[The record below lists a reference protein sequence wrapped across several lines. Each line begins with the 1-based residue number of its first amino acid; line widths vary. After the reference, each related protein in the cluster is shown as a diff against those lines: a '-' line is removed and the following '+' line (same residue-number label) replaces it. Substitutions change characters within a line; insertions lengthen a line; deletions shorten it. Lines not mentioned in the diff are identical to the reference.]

1 MPRPIHLSAPA
12 ADSPPAVDS
21 PVRTGLQ
28 CRGQPICCLGESGDI
43 HPSLFLTHSIFVKEQ
58 FIFALVC
65 TIVDAG
71 HVFTTSKQTWLT
83 RSRRFTAPQPVHLFE
98 LPLTPRV
105 VFSICLLRP
114 GLHRHTRTAPV
125 CMSGLLN
132 MSKSLLGKPGFSS
145 NSLEENC
152 HVLSAAVGTGRLK
165 GHAHKSP
172 SLQFG

>member
-1 MPRPIHLSAPA
+1 MIIKFMAGYFRPG
-12 ADSPPAVDS
+12 
-21 PVRTGLQ
+21 T
-28 CRGQPICCLGESGDI
+28 SGDI
-43 HPSLFLTHSIFVKEQ
+43 HLRYILLAHIIFVKEQ

-71 HVFTTSKQTWLT
+71 QLFTTSKQKWLT
-83 RSRRFTAPQPVHLFE
+83 HSRRFIAPQPVHLFK
-98 LPLTPRV
+98 LPLMPRV
-105 VFSICLLRP
+105 VCSICLLRP

-152 HVLSAAVGTGRLK
+152 HVLSAAVGIGRLN

-172 SLQFG
+172 PLQFA